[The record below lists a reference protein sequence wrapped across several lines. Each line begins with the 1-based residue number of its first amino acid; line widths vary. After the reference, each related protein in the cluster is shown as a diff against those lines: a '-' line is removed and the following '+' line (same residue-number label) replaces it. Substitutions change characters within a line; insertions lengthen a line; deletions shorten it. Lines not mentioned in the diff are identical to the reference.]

1 MTLFPSKLI
10 RWKYVL
16 PRLIVVLVIYLV
28 VHFGLD
34 PALRWGIITGGESS
48 VGAKVEL
55 AEVVTSLWDG
65 DLVLKELA
73 VANPQSPMR
82 NLLVTPDSQFQID
95 MNALLHGRVVVTD
108 GLVSGLQFD
117 TDRETSGALAE
128 VEAEEETGPSMMDP
142 MLGVASEMGE
152 QWLDDLNDR
161 LDVDIADQLQTPR
174 LAKDLETRWP
184 AQYEQLQQQV
194 KSIRERGKTLQAD
207 IREVKENP
215 LRGLSR
221 LAAMQQEVVQL
232 QQEVKSVQQ
241 QIGNIPKQAEADR
254 QAVLA
259 AREQDEA
266 LLRQKLQFGTMD
278 GEGLTQT
285 LLGKP
290 VNERLV
296 SALGWISW
304 AREQLP
310 SSGMKNKEMRGRG
323 TTVLF
328 SPPRPDYLVQRVQLE
343 GLAQLSGKPLLLAG
357 TLTNAS
363 SAPQLL
369 EEPTRLQLHGS
380 EALDLDLQLE
390 LDRRG
395 EIACDRL
402 LLTCPQLAMA
412 GRTLGNTDK
421 LAIEMGE
428 GVANCRVELVV
439 TGDRIEGEIQFSQE
453 SLQLTPRLAKSPNGQ
468 LASTL
473 QQALTGVNRLEAH
486 VAIAG
491 TLKKPQ
497 LKIDSDIGSLVAAG
511 LNSSVKRLVEE
522 RTAGLLAKSREQVD
536 AQMQKL
542 TAMREQAQND
552 LLAQLGEGQ
561 ELLGQLASLT
571 GGGKGLG
578 LPRGIPQL
586 GKSLRLKGLL
596 K

>member
-1 MTLFPSKLI
+1 MRLFPSRLI

-16 PRLIVVLVIYLV
+16 PRLIIMLVIYLV

-48 VGAKVEL
+48 VGAKVDL
-55 AEVVTSLWDG
+55 ASVETSLWEG
-65 DLVLKELA
+65 DLVLKKLA
-73 VANPQSPMR
+73 IANPQSPMR
-82 NLLVTPDSQFQID
+82 NLLESPDAQFQVD

-117 TDRETSGALAE
+117 TDRETSGALE
-128 VEAEEETGPSMMDP
+128 DVTAEEETGPSIMDP
-142 MLGVASEMGE
+142 MFGVASVMGE
-152 QWLDDLNDR
+152 QWLDDLGGR
-161 LDVDIADQLQTPR
+161 LDTDIADQLQSPR
-174 LAKDLETRWP
+174 LAKELETRWP
-184 AQYEQLQQQV
+184 EQYEQLQQQV
-194 KSIRERGKTLQAD
+194 KSIRERGKTLQTE

-215 LRGLSR
+215 LRGLTR
-221 LAAMQQEVVQL
+221 LVALQQQIVQL

-241 QIGNIPKQAEADR
+241 QIGNLPRQAEADR
-254 QAVLA
+254 QAILA

-266 LLRQKLQFGTMD
+266 LLRQKLQIGSID

-304 AREQLP
+304 AREQMP
-310 SSGMKNKEMRGRG
+310 SSGMKTQELRGRG

-328 SPPRPDYLVQRVQLE
+328 TPPRPDYLVQRLQLE
-343 GLAQLSGKPLLLAG
+343 GLAQLSGKPLLLVG

-363 SAPQLL
+363 SSPELL
-369 EEPTRLQLHGS
+369 DEPARLQLHGS
-380 EALDLDLQLE
+380 EAIELDVHLE
-390 LDRRG
+390 MDRRG
-395 EIACDRL
+395 VVARDHL
-402 LLTCPQLAMA
+402 LLTCPKLAMA
-412 GRTLGNTDK
+412 GRTLGNAKK
-421 LAIEMGE
+421 LAIDLGE
-428 GVANCRVELVV
+428 GVADCRVELSVV
-439 TGDRIEGEIQFSQE
+439 GDKIEGEIVFAQD

-468 LASTL
+468 LAATL
-473 QQALTGVNRLEAH
+473 QQALAGVNRLEAH

-497 LKIDSDIGSLVAAG
+497 VKIDSDIGSLVAAG

-522 RTAGLLAKSREQVD
+522 RTAGLLAKSRAQVD

-542 TAMREQAQND
+542 TAVREKAQQD

-586 GKSLRLKGLL
+586 GRLKGLL